1 MIIRVKSYL
10 IFFWITVTSIC
21 ILLNSNHVIGQELKT
36 DTVASPADKHD
47 SVFALRDSVLSYFY
61 PANGLIAGIEKDT
74 VIIKVQSDKKFNKGT
89 RFSVFRK
96 GKPYYHPVTEKPIG
110 ITEDLIGSVEI
121 KEADKDAYICRIV
134 SGDPEI
140 GDIVRITSSRIKL
153 AFFQDKK
160 AGWELSEAVYD
171 SLKDSGR
178 FELVESYTKTY
189 DPKELAK
196 LATDLGAE
204 AVLLFSTPVRKE
216 GMFMNTKLFWS
227 EDAAPFA
234 EIENIVD
241 TSHIQEFASQDKLIP
256 IISAEGVP
264 WGNYEL
270 ASGKFFAMGDVD
282 GNGEKELVVSD
293 GINVRVYSYKNEP
306 RESWFLKGSK
316 ANEHLFVEV
325 FDLNKNGRA
334 EIFVTSVKNERVMS
348 SFVLEYDPVE
358 GYRKIWEKSPYAYR
372 VIGENVLM
380 QVFSPYK
387 AFTGP
392 VYSGIWKDGLYQTAS
407 PLKLPK
413 GVDIFGFTSVDWQ
426 NDGNI
431 SIIAFDDN
439 GYLNLYRDEVL
450 LWRSKSP
457 YIKFDT
463 EAYKTFSYTDSLPSA
478 TDHEKKWFMKGRL
491 VTVSTERGQ
500 EVIVIKKVPY
510 LSNVPGLGTK
520 RAEVY
525 SFWWDGGI
533 MDETLILSE
542 IKGTVT
548 DYWVE
553 GQNLLILTRLNL
565 FGYLSKTLSGNLKR
579 KSILYYY
586 SLGDK

>member
-1 MIIRVKSYL
+1 MITRVRFYL
-10 IFFWITVTSIC
+10 IFFWITVTSIY
-21 ILLNSNHVIGQELKT
+21 ILLNSNHSIGQELKT
-36 DTVASPADKHD
+36 NTVASPADKYN

-96 GKPYYHPVTEKPIG
+96 GKPFYHPVTEEPIS

-121 KEADKDAYICRIV
+121 EEADKEAYICRIV
-134 SGDPEI
+134 SGHPEI

-160 AGWELSEAVYD
+160 TGWELSEAFYD
-171 SLKDSGR
+171 SLKDSDR

-189 DPKELAK
+189 DPKELSK

-204 AVLLFSTPVRKE
+204 AVLLFSTPVRSE
-216 GMFMNTKLFWS
+216 GMFMNAKLFWS
-227 EDAAPFA
+227 EDAALFA
-234 EIENIVD
+234 EIENIVE

-256 IISAEGVP
+256 IISTEGVP

-270 ASGKFFAMGDVD
+270 ATGKFFAMGDVD

-293 GINVRVYSYKNEP
+293 GINIRVYSYKNEP
-306 RESWFLKGSK
+306 REAWFLKGSK
-316 ANEHLFVEV
+316 VNEHLSVEV

-334 EIFVTSVKNERVMS
+334 EIFVTSLRNERVMN
-348 SFVLEYDPVE
+348 SFVLEYDPTG
-358 GYRKIWEKSPYAYR
+358 GYKKIWEKSPYAYR

-380 QVFSPYK
+380 QAFSPNK
-387 AFTGP
+387 AFTGS
-392 VYSGIWKDGLYQTAS
+392 VYSVIWKNGHYQTAS

-413 GVDIFGFTSVDWQ
+413 GVDIFGFTYVDWQ
-426 NDGNI
+426 NNGNV

-439 GYLNLYRDEVL
+439 GYLNLYRDDVL
-450 LWRSKSP
+450 QWRSKGS
-457 YIKFDT
+457 YVKFDT
-463 EAYKTFSYTDSLPSA
+463 EAYRTFSFSDSLPSA
-478 TDHEKKWFMKGRL
+478 THNKKKWFMKGRL
-491 VTVSTERGQ
+491 VTVITERGQ

-525 SFWWDGGI
+525 SFWWDGGM

-553 GQNLLILTRLNL
+553 GKNLLILTRLNF
-565 FGYLSKTLSGNLKR
+565 FGYLSKTLSGNFKR

-586 SLGDK
+586 SLRGK